1 MGMYSVATEL
11 STFKKTSAI
20 KARVIRTYLVPL
32 RKGSSEIK
40 SKEIVFHDSEGTV
53 IHATIPK
60 SLLDKFINSF
70 EECKVYAVKNF
81 FVVSNYLFYKTSLH
95 EYMMQFNHDTIWKE
109 IRSDN
114 IPWHMYRLKSSPS
127 LRGNPSLNEKELI
140 DIIGRV
146 VEIHAPQQK
155 TFGGHNA
162 KLIDFVLE
170 DSLGNRISC
179 TFWDDYVPK
188 IEAYYQSELTD
199 PVVVLIQFCRIKYGV
214 RDGDVKICSA
224 YDVTQALFDLD
235 SQEFKTFRESLR
247 DPEYQTPMRSIA
259 SLSSLSYNN
268 TFDES
273 TSHGMDLVTI
283 TELYGMDK
291 IGEFWVAAKING
303 IETPND
309 WFYLSCPRKGCNKK
323 LKVSEGVLKCFKC
336 NTTWED
342 GVLRFKVKLRVVD
355 MKGNASFMLW
365 DRECFELIGIAA
377 SDLHELHK
385 DTTKPPKQIQDLVNR
400 CMLFRISAKTE
411 HISKLDS
418 AFPVFK
424 INTDQQLL
432 KQHCPEILGI
442 PEEEVNTKMLSLE
455 DDEIREGFLSDEA
468 DSPIATLP
476 PFSGEAADGSVKRSL
491 IDEFSSTQGCKKVKQ
506 HRVKVEKID

>member
-1 MGMYSVATEL
+1 MHSTIGMYSLATEL

-20 KARVIRTYLVPL
+20 K
-32 RKGSSEIK
+32 
-40 SKEIVFHDSEGTV
+40 GTV
-53 IHATIPK
+53 IHATVPK

-81 FVVSNYLFYKTSLH
+81 FVVSNCLVYKTSLH

-114 IPWHMYRLKSSPS
+114 FPWHMHRLKSFPS

-146 VEIHAPQQK
+146 VEIHAPEQK

-188 IEAYYQSELTD
+188 IEAYYQCELTD
-199 PVVVLIQFCRIKYGV
+199 PVVVLIQIVMIVFWSA
-214 RDGDVKICSA
+214 DGDVKICSA

-235 SQEFKTFRESLR
+235 SQEFKTFRKSLR
-247 DPEYQTPMRSIA
+247 DPEYQTPMRNIA
-259 SLSSLSYNN
+259 SFSSLSYNN

-291 IGEFWVAAKING
+291 IGEFWVAAKISG
-303 IETPND
+303 IESPND
-309 WFYLSCPRKGCNKK
+309 WFYLSCSRKGCYKK
-323 LKVSEGVLKCFKC
+323 LKV
-336 NTTWED
+336 
-342 GVLRFKVKLRVVD
+342 
-355 MKGNASFMLW
+355 
-365 DRECFELIGIAA
+365 FEGIAA

-385 DTTKPPKQIQDLVNR
+385 DRTKPPKQIQDLVNR

-411 HISKLDS
+411 HLSKIDS

-432 KQHCPEILGI
+432 KHHCPEILRI
-442 PEEEVNTKMLSLE
+442 LEEEVNTEMLSLE
-455 DDEIREGFLSDEA
+455 DDEILEA
-468 DSPIATLP
+468 DSPIVTLP
-476 PFSGEAADGSVKRSL
+476 PLSGEAADGSVKRSL

-506 HRVKVEKID
+506 HRVKVEKMD

>member
-1 MGMYSVATEL
+1 MGMYSLATEL

-20 KARVIRTYLVPL
+20 K
-32 RKGSSEIK
+32 
-40 SKEIVFHDSEGTV
+40 GTV
-53 IHATIPK
+53 IHATVPK
-60 SLLDKFINSF
+60 SILDKFINTF

-81 FVVSNYLFYKTSLH
+81 FVVSNCLVYKTSLH

-109 IRSDN
+109 IRSDTF
-114 IPWHMYRLKSSPS
+114 PWHMYRLRSFPS

-146 VEIHAPQQK
+146 VEIHAPEQK
-155 TFGGHNA
+155 NFDGHSA

-170 DSLGNRISC
+170 DELGNRISC
-179 TFWDDYVPK
+179 TFWDDFVPK

-199 PVVVLIQFCRIKYGV
+199 PVVVLIQFCRIKYGA
-214 RDGDVKICSA
+214 RDSDVKLCSA

-235 SQEFKTFRESLR
+235 SQEFRSFRESLR

-259 SLSSLSYNN
+259 SFSSLSYSN
-268 TFDES
+268 TFEES
-273 TSHGMDLVTI
+273 TSHTMDLVTI
-283 TELYGMDK
+283 TELYTRDK
-291 IGEFWVAAKING
+291 IGEFWVAAKISG
-303 IETPND
+303 IESPND
-309 WFYLSCPRKGCNKK
+309 WFYLSCPCKGCYKS
-323 LKVSEGVLKCFKC
+323 LKVSE
-336 NTTWED
+336 
-342 GVLRFKVKLRVVD
+342 
-355 MKGNASFMLW
+355 
-365 DRECFELIGIAA
+365 GIAA

-385 DTTKPPKQIQDLVNR
+385 DRSRPPKQILDLVNR

-411 HISKLDS
+411 HLSKLDS

-442 PEEEVNTKMLSLE
+442 PEEEVNTEMLSLE
-455 DDEIREGFLSDEA
+455 DDEILEA

-476 PFSGEAADGSVKRSL
+476 PLSGEAAEGSVKRSL
-491 IDEFSSTQGCKKVKQ
+491 IDEFSSTQGCRKVKQ
-506 HRVKVEKID
+506 HRVKCEKID